1 LENISVVRIE
11 HVSFLL
17 PDFIR
22 GSLGRDETARVETH
36 LRLCTV
42 CRSELEEL
50 TNAFA
55 SIADHPRGDVP
66 KSYFPSILP
75 RIRER
80 LDQRRSTPW
89 IQHPLVSRI
98 VLPLGAVIIVAAL
111 VWQIPAYRLSAGNQN
126 QLSAVVDSAT
136 AEEMAEM
143 VQANI
148 PNHDLSSFNNEIMSG
163 VMADERFVNRELV
176 REALAGEPTSP
187 FNVYADVSSQQFLDD
202 LHESEVDD
210 VLRKLGTMGAL

>member
-1 LENISVVRIE
+1 MRIE

-22 GSLGRDETARVETH
+22 GSLGRDDTARVETH
-36 LRLCTV
+36 LRVCTV

-50 TNAFA
+50 SNAFG
-55 SIADHPRGDVP
+55 SIADHSTGDVP
-66 KSYFPSILP
+66 KGYFPSILP

-80 LDQRRSTPW
+80 LDRRRSTPW

-98 VLPLGAVIIVAAL
+98 VLPLGAAIIVAAL
-111 VWQIPAYRLSAGNQN
+111 VWQIPVYRPSAGNQY

-136 AEEMAEM
+136 PEEMAEIM
-143 VQANI
+143 QANVS
-148 PNHDLSSFNNEIMSG
+148 NHDLNSFNNAIMSG
-163 VMADERFVNRELV
+163 VLADERFVNSELV
-176 REALAGEPTSP
+176 REALASEPTSP

-202 LHESEVDD
+202 LHESDVDD
-210 VLRKLGTMGAL
+210 VLQKLGTMGAL